1 MLVGEGA
8 KLWAIDNKLEE
19 VDDNFHKTGKPYFLN
34 IVKQAYD
41 I

>member
-8 KLWAIDNKLEE
+8 KLWAIDNNLEE
-19 VDDNFHKTGKPYFLN
+19 VDDDFHKTG
-34 IVKQAYD
+34 I